1 MEPAIRSLY
10 DDRLLSGDFRP
21 VIEAWYYRVWDGFDM
36 TPHRHDRMEIMYVV
50 AGECTVPVGADL
62 VRMQA
67 GSLILVDAGV
77 AHGLCVPTGT
87 PCRMMNL
94 EFRFEPGTALLSTAA
109 AAGAIPALR
118 AFLSPPRAYRIL
130 TDAEDLHMRIRTL
143 LDTLD
148 ARATPDATASRASG
162 VPGAAFAAELELH
175 FLGLLVSMARR
186 SVEGSSGEGTGL
198 VPVHVRRALLFLREN
213 YDREIGLAETAL
225 AVGVSAGHLARVFRA
240 STGDS
245 VGATL
250 ARIRLE
256 RAQQLLADSD
266 HPVGAIAGMVGFDSR
281 HYFNAFFRERCG
293 MTPNGYRAQVRHRFK
308 NPDGVEGDPW
318 T

>member
-1 MEPAIRSLY
+1 MELSIRSLY
-10 DDRLLSGDFRP
+10 DDRLLAGDCHP

-36 TPHRHDRMEIMYVV
+36 TPHRHDRCEIMYVV
-50 AGECTVPVGADL
+50 TGECTVHIGADL
-62 VRMQA
+62 LRMQA

-77 AHGLCVPTGT
+77 AHSLHVPAGA

-94 EFRFEPGTALLSTAA
+94 EFGFAPGAALLSASSAA
-109 AAGAIPALR
+109 FAIPSLR
-118 AFLSPPRAYRIL
+118 AFLSPPRAYRL
-130 TDAEDLHMRIRTL
+130 LSDAEDLHMRIRTL
-143 LDTLD
+143 LDVLD
-148 ARATPDATASRASG
+148 APDTALGATASS
-162 VPGAAFAAELELH
+162 AELELH

-186 SVEGSSGEGTGL
+186 SAEGSGGGGTAL
-198 VPVHVRRALLFLREN
+198 VPVHVRRSLLFLREN
-213 YDREIGLAETAL
+213 YDREIGLAETAA

-240 STGDS
+240 SMGES

-250 ARIRLE
+250 SRIRLD

-266 HPVGAIAGMVGFDSR
+266 HPIGTIAGMVGFDSR

-293 MTPNGYRAQVRHRFK
+293 MTPKAYRDEARHRFK